1 MAGMQFKLTDSKNK
15 TFVLPLNPEEILIGG
30 GTEDS
35 TVSVIKLGQV
45 NLTGDEKIKSIEI
58 KSAIPVKPK
67 EAHYLSVSKPYAKGQ
82 TYLDKLNKMYKSKKQ
97 VRLVV
102 TKTKIS
108 FKGTMSEFQYGMT
121 GGNSDEYTYTFK
133 LTEKKPHK
141 AKKVKTSKK
150 KKKSKVAK
158 KGKSRSAPPG
168 KVGRGSKVVVNG
180 RLHAGSNGSG
190 PGMTERNATR
200 KISLIAKGAK
210 YPYHVTTLSGGAR
223 GWVSKSAV
231 KAE

>member
-1 MAGMQFKLTDSKNK
+1 MAGMQFKLTNNKNK
-15 TFVLPLNPEEILIGG
+15 TFALPVNPKEIQLDY
-30 GTEDS
+30 GTDDK
-35 TVSVIKLGQV
+35 TVSVIKLGQI
-45 NLTGDEKIKSIEI
+45 NLIGDEKLKTIEI
-58 KSAIPVKPK
+58 TSTIPVKPK
-67 EAHYLSVSKPYAKGQ
+67 QAHYLSISKPYAKGQ
-82 TYLDKLNKMYKSKKQ
+82 TYLDKLLKIYKSKKQ

-108 FKGTMSEFQYGMT
+108 FKGIMTDFKYGMT
-121 GGNSDEYTYTFK
+121 EGYADEYTYTFK
-133 LTEKKPHK
+133 LTENKPHK

-150 KKKSKVAK
+150 KKKKVAK

-168 KVGRGSKVVVNG
+168 KVGRGSKVIVNG

-190 PGMTERNATR
+190 PGLTERNATR

-231 KAE
+231 KAV